1 MRNTR
6 CSCFVKNASA
16 PPVQLL
22 GAPNARGLSTL
33 SIPRLARYPAFDP
46 RVRVH
51 QISAIRHLSAAAKLA
66 NSPGSGDARFMKA
79 VGRSRMSSLDG
90 RHGSARAYRSTA
102 AWTPVNREAS
112 ASAVRRAPRRN
123 WAINGDFVTLQ
134 PTGVARYA
142 REVTA
147 QLDALIA
154 EGHPLTRGLDLE
166 LVVPRDVPTPF
177 SNIPIH
183 VVPEFNHPRLPQV
196 WVQLQLP
203 ARVKGGLLSFC
214 NLAPGGGISAYRL
227 HPRSAHAPHA

>member
-6 CSCFVKNASA
+6 CSCFVEARRA
-16 PPVQLL
+16 AVQLL

-33 SIPRLARYPAFDP
+33 SIPLLARYSAFDP

-90 RHGSARAYRSTA
+90 RHGSARAYRSAA

-112 ASAVRRAPRRN
+112 ASAVRSAPRRN

-166 LVVPRDVPTPF
+166 LVVPRDVPTLRSRTSRPT
-177 SNIPIH
+177 SCQSSTIH
-183 VVPEFNHPRLPQV
+183 GCR
-196 WVQLQLP
+196 
-203 ARVKGGLLSFC
+203 RSGC
-214 NLAPGGGISAYRL
+214 NCGCQ
-227 HPRSAHAPHA
+227 HT